1 MLDANGETNV
11 AAEYE
16 WSDDEDD
23 VGVSNMLN
31 LIDQR
36 YGFNSQCFVGG
47 SMKQEVNKMRE
58 EGKAELVG
66 RKTVKTKTSSSSHG
80 QEGVDIDL
88 LASLVSEKLKED
100 FHLLHGAIST
110 IQESANAFTETILE
124 NISEVFCT
132 VQDSVHQIATLSA
145 DIRKLAATVPVSP
158 PDMANNRP
166 NVVDADTRT
175 VPDVPTII
183 SDAINF
189 AKRSTQSAAAG
200 GQNASNANTT
210 VGGVTDNSGQPGFE
224 ADHSAPQC
232 SQQEHV
238 GPEPSDA
245 QVNLTLDPAL
255 LFPNPTFS
263 LGLTQEARLERLN
276 HANVT
281 INTDHKGVDE
291 DHEEASMEE
300 APPACRKSKRQ
311 KGGNIDY
318 SAKFAALMDKMTTPF
333 EISTE
338 RGNIRSTQLY
348 DVVETTTQLSPQVV
362 DVLMFHTSALFW
374 SQSSSKKIPICV
386 FMDTQFVS
394 QFTKLYTKF
403 SKVSRKDSF
412 KFTADVVDMFLQLP
426 SYADA
431 VRFYFP
437 FFVDKKYWVA
447 ICVDC
452 SSWTVTVLDCNT
464 ALRTDYMMTKDVR
477 PIASMFPYLLKQVGR
492 EFGTR
497 DGKVMGF
504 ERPRTIPQQ
513 IAVTHSAVS
522 SVLLIQAH
530 ALGGVDAYKCITP
543 DVLDSQVERLVVTLY
558 ESTVGAL

>member
-1 MLDANGETNV
+1 MGSMFLWTQKGLSTIGEEVRLLAQMAKENSSLQSLNWLGPFGIKQFCAVVYPPQAAILAVGSAEKRVVRGNGPDQFNFASYMPGISPGHTRDTDASEKALVQSIMLDANGETNV
-11 AAEYE
+11 VAEYE

-23 VGVSNMLN
+23 E
-31 LIDQR
+31 
-36 YGFNSQCFVGG
+36 
-47 SMKQEVNKMRE
+47 EVNKMRE
-58 EGKAELVG
+58 EGKTELVG
-66 RKTVKTKTSSSSHG
+66 RKMVKTKTSSSSHG

-88 LASLVSEKLKED
+88 LASLVSENLKED

-124 NISEVFCT
+124 NISGVFWT
-132 VQDSVHQIATLSA
+132 VQDSVHQIASLSA
-145 DIRKLAATVPVSP
+145 DIRKLAVTVHVSP

-166 NVVDADTRT
+166 NVVDADTQT

-189 AKRSTQSAAAG
+189 ANRSTQSAAAG

-238 GPEPSDA
+238 I
-245 QVNLTLDPAL
+245 
-255 LFPNPTFS
+255 LFPPPDCFKQCRILILLCCFQTQLS

-291 DHEEASMEE
+291 DHEEAYMEE
-300 APPACRKSKRQ
+300 APPACRKSKRH
-311 KGGNIDY
+311 KVPTKSLLGEYECDKGFLNRARKEVTDAIYRGGNIDY
-318 SAKFAALMDKMTTPF
+318 STKFAALMDKMTTPF

-348 DVVETTTQLSPQVV
+348 DVVDTATQLSPQVV
-362 DVLMFHTSALFW
+362 DVLMFHISALFW

-412 KFTADVVDMFLQLP
+412 KFTADVVDMFLQLS

-452 SSWTVTVLDCNT
+452 SS
-464 ALRTDYMMTKDVR
+464 
-477 PIASMFPYLLKQVGR
+477 
-492 EFGTR
+492 
-497 DGKVMGF
+497 
-504 ERPRTIPQQ
+504 
-513 IAVTHSAVS
+513 
-522 SVLLIQAH
+522 
-530 ALGGVDAYKCITP
+530 
-543 DVLDSQVERLVVTLY
+543 
-558 ESTVGAL
+558 

>member
-47 SMKQEVNKMRE
+47 SMKQEVNKMWE
-58 EGKAELVG
+58 GGKAELVG

-166 NVVDADTRT
+166 NVVDADTQT

-183 SDAINF
+183 SDAIDF

-210 VGGVTDNSGQPGFE
+210 VGGVTDNSGQPGLE

-232 SQQEHV
+232 CQQEHV
-238 GPEPSDA
+238 GPQPSDA

-300 APPACRKSKRQ
+300 TPP
-311 KGGNIDY
+311 
-318 SAKFAALMDKMTTPF
+318 TF
-333 EISTE
+333 ETA
-338 RGNIRSTQLY
+338 
-348 DVVETTTQLSPQVV
+348 TQLSPQVV
-362 DVLMFHTSALFW
+362 DVLMLHTSALFW

>member
-1 MLDANGETNV
+1 MEDRQVQEEAQQAKESLICSVPLRKSRLFEV
-11 AAEYE
+11 RMVRRRRRCWRLEYVE
-16 WSDDEDD
+16 
-23 VGVSNMLN
+23 SN
-31 LIDQR
+31 R
-36 YGFNSQCFVGG
+36 PAVWFNSQCFVGG
-47 SMKQEVNKMRE
+47 SMKEEVNKMRE
-58 EGKAELVG
+58 ERKAELVG
-66 RKTVKTKTSSSSHG
+66 RKMVKTKTSSSSHG

-88 LASLVSEKLKED
+88 LASLVSENLKED

-124 NISEVFCT
+124 NISGVFWT

-166 NVVDADTRT
+166 NVVDADTQT

-238 GPEPSDA
+238 GPQPSDA
-245 QVNLTLDPAL
+245 QVNLNLDPAL

-311 KGGNIDY
+311 K
-318 SAKFAALMDKMTTPF
+318 
-333 EISTE
+333 
-338 RGNIRSTQLY
+338 
-348 DVVETTTQLSPQVV
+348 
-362 DVLMFHTSALFW
+362 
-374 SQSSSKKIPICV
+374 
-386 FMDTQFVS
+386 
-394 QFTKLYTKF
+394 
-403 SKVSRKDSF
+403 
-412 KFTADVVDMFLQLP
+412 
-426 SYADA
+426 
-431 VRFYFP
+431 
-437 FFVDKKYWVA
+437 
-447 ICVDC
+447 
-452 SSWTVTVLDCNT
+452 
-464 ALRTDYMMTKDVR
+464 
-477 PIASMFPYLLKQVGR
+477 
-492 EFGTR
+492 
-497 DGKVMGF
+497 
-504 ERPRTIPQQ
+504 
-513 IAVTHSAVS
+513 
-522 SVLLIQAH
+522 
-530 ALGGVDAYKCITP
+530 
-543 DVLDSQVERLVVTLY
+543 
-558 ESTVGAL
+558 